1 LTPSPSE
8 SVPAGVRA
16 ILEALCFD
24 RSTTPLPELSA
35 DDLAF
40 ADREH
45 LTPLLS
51 RFPLSPATKIY
62 AEAALARNTV
72 RMQRF
77 RAAYD
82 EIADKFDH
90 IVLKGF
96 THAPDFIDDIR
107 FRAQYDLDLYVPTAG
122 HDAARDALLALG
134 YEPIGSMEGLRMDHL
149 PTMIRKT
156 GWEWRGD
163 YYDPDLPAG
172 VEVHFRFWDA
182 PTECIRVEGLEDFWT
197 RREGHRLDRTDALGY
212 AALHLTRHLLRGNV
226 RVFHVWELA
235 RFLHKHQGD
244 TDAGRAFW
252 QQWQKQHS
260 RSLRQIQAIAFL
272 LAKSWFG
279 CCVADE
285 VGMEMSSLPPAVHHW
300 FELYAWSPLEAS
312 FRPNKDEL
320 WLHMSLVASAS
331 DRWSILRRRLIPT
344 SSPGPVASIHTPDDR
359 LTMGLRISRTAR
371 NASYT
376 ASRAWFHARTLLPT
390 LVEGARWWFRSRE

>member
-1 LTPSPSE
+1 MTPSPSESSSASLSE

-16 ILEALCFD
+16 ILEALRFD
-24 RSTTPLPELSA
+24 RPPIPLPELSS

-51 RFPLSPATKIY
+51 RFPLSPTTKTY
-62 AEAALARNTV
+62 ADAALARNTI

-82 EIADKFDH
+82 EMGDKFDH

-107 FRAQYDLDLYVPTAG
+107 FRAQYDLDLYVPTAS
-122 HDAARDALLALG
+122 HDEARDALLALG
-134 YEPIGSMEGLRMDHL
+134 YEPIGSMEGLPMDHL

-197 RREGHRLDRTDALGY
+197 RRDGHRLNRVDALGY

-235 RFLHKHQGD
+235 RFLHSHQGD
-244 TDAGRAFW
+244 TEDDRAFW
-252 QQWQKQHS
+252 RQWQKQHS

-279 CCVADE
+279 CGVADE
-285 VGMEMSSLPPAVHHW
+285 AGMEMSSLPPAVHHW
-300 FELYAWSPLEAS
+300 FEFYAWSPLEAG
-312 FRPNKDEL
+312 FRPNKNEL
-320 WLHMSLVASAS
+320 WLQ
-331 DRWSILRRRLIPT
+331 DRKSH
-344 SSPGPVASIHTPDDR
+344 V
-359 LTMGLRISRTAR
+359 
-371 NASYT
+371 
-376 ASRAWFHARTLLPT
+376 
-390 LVEGARWWFRSRE
+390 

>member
-1 LTPSPSE
+1 MTTSPSD

-16 ILEALCFD
+16 ILDALRFD
-24 RSTTPLPELSA
+24 RSPAALPELSTA
-35 DDLAF
+35 DLAF

-45 LTPLLS
+45 LTPLLT
-51 RFPLSPATKIY
+51 RFPLPPVTKTY
-62 AEAALARNTV
+62 ADAALARNTI

-82 EIADKFDH
+82 EMADKFDH
-90 IVLKGF
+90 VVDHVVLKGF

-107 FRAQYDLDLYVPTAG
+107 LRAQYDLDLYVPTAH

-134 YEPIGSMEGLRMDHL
+134 YEPIGSMEGLPMDHL

-182 PTECIRVEGLEDFWT
+182 PTECIRAEGLDDFWT
-197 RREGHRLDRTDALGY
+197 RREGHQLDRVDMLGY

-235 RFLHKHQGD
+235 NFLNMHQD
-244 TDAGRAFW
+244 PAFW
-252 QQWQKQHS
+252 RQWQKQHS
-260 RSLRQIQAIAFL
+260 LSLRQIQAIAFL
-272 LAKSWFG
+272 LAKAWFG
-279 CCVADE
+279 CRVADDAE
-285 VGMEMSSLPPAVHHW
+285 AEIGALSPAVHRW
-300 FELYAWSPLEAS
+300 FELYAWSPLES
-312 FRPNKDEL
+312 GFRPNKDEL
-320 WLHMSLVASAS
+320 WLHMSLLESAG
-331 DRWSILRRRLIPT
+331 DRWSVLRRRLFPT
-344 SSPGPVASIHTPDDR
+344 SSPGPVASIHTPDDQ
-359 LTMGLRISRTAR
+359 LTFALRASRTAR
-371 NASYT
+371 NLSYT

-390 LVEGARWWFRSRE
+390 LMEGARWWFRARE